1 VDAQCNACGAAHLDK
16 GLARVRDPQ
25 STEHFDIVKCTQCGL
40 GHTSPE
46 PEDLSGYYG
55 PAYYGGRHS
64 FTARYCTARRV
75 RMLRDATKR
84 PGKILDIGCGDGSF
98 LSGAAEQGWSV
109 TGTEM
114 GGAAELSKKIGIDVR
129 DSLEDTRDRAPFDAI
144 TMWHTLEHFRDPK
157 AIVTGVREQLADDG
171 VFIVAVPD
179 AAGLQA
185 TFFKGKW
192 FHLDVPRHLYHF
204 TRGSLDGLLRGSG
217 FAVERWHHQELEL
230 DVFGWLQSALN
241 TVFPKPNVLFQSLTG
256 KPRTTGPTQLALS
269 YALGAVLGP
278 AAVAATALGTVTRRG
293 ATMTAIARAG
303 TRAAAPR

>member
-1 VDAQCNACGAAHLDK
+1 VVEHCNACGATRLDTR
-16 GLARVRDPQ
+16 LVHVRDPQ
-25 STEHFDIVKCTQCGL
+25 STEHFDIVTCGECGL

-75 RMLRDATKR
+75 RILQGATKR
-84 PGKILDIGCGDGSF
+84 AGRILDIGCGDGSF
-98 LSGAAEQGWSV
+98 LAAASREGWTV

-114 GGAAELSKKIGIDVR
+114 GGAAELSKKIGLDVR
-129 DSLEDTRDRAPFDAI
+129 DSLEHTRDAAPFDAV

-157 AIVTGVREQLADDG
+157 AVVEAARAQLASNG

-185 TFFKGKW
+185 KVFGEKW
-192 FHLDVPRHLYHF
+192 FHLDVPRHLFHF
-204 TRGSLDGLLRGSG
+204 TRDSLEKLLGSSG
-217 FAVERWHHQELEL
+217 YTVERWHHQELEL
-230 DVFGWLQSALN
+230 DLFGWLQSALN
-241 TVFPKPNVLFQSLTG
+241 SVMPKPNVLFQSLTG
-256 KPRTTGPTQLALS
+256 KPRTTGTAQLALS
-269 YALGAVLGP
+269 YALGTALGP

-293 ATMTAIARAG
+293 GTLIAIAR
-303 TRAAAPR
+303 RR